1 MIETEEIVRVEDDRI
16 DELEAAMLELEPID
30 CPLIHRFTDKMYIRE
45 IYMPA
50 GTLVTSKIHKTN
62 HPFVLS
68 KGKVSVKIDNG
79 EWVTMEAPFSDTTK
93 IGTRRILY
101 IWEDAIWSTFHVNL
115 DNTTDLEEIENRILE
130 PHTNSVIGED
140 INKIYKELLNNKK
153 ELL

>member
-1 MIETEEIVRVEDDRI
+1 
-16 DELEAAMLELEPID
+16 
-30 CPLIHRFTDKMYIRE
+30 
-45 IYMPA
+45 MPA